1 MAIPDYLE
9 NTVKDYADQAKA
21 AYSAPINTAT
31 FTGSQFVA
39 GEDPLQTQAIN
50 MAQQGVGSYSPYLR
64 AAQAAQRTGAGQLGL
79 AGQTLGGAYGAL
91 GQAGSALGGV
101 GGTINQ
107 AGSTL
112 GGVGGTINQAGSTLG
127 QAGQSLGGIGATI
140 NQAGQSLGQA
150 GAAYGGMGQF
160 QAAGAG
166 AAQGAANIAGG
177 AAGMTGPNAYQQ
189 FMSPYQQQV
198 IDATLA
204 EYDKQ
209 GAAGAQQIK
218 DAAISSGNFGGGREG
233 AQLGEYQANRLADRA
248 ALQGSMLERGFG
260 QANQLA
266 QQNFANQGDLFGMQ
280 QGLGGMASNLFNQ
293 QGQMGQAQQSLAQ
306 SQLGRGSAMANL
318 SGEQRALAQSQ
329 LGRGTAMQNLAQS
342 QLGRGT
348 AMQNLAQ
355 SQLGR
360 GQAIQGL
367 SAAQQGLAGA
377 YGNQIN
383 QQFGLSDFQ
392 RQGMGQDISALG
404 SMGAIRQGLN
414 QAQLTADQ
422 QAARTGAYEPY
433 GRLTQFGNVL
443 TGLGGGMAGQQ
454 YQDPGSG
461 GSPFQAALGTATGL
475 AGLYGK
481 IFG

>member
-21 AYSAPINTAT
+21 AYSAPINTST

-50 MAQQGVGSYSPYLR
+50 MAQQGVGSYSPYLQ
-64 AAQAAQRTGAGQLGL
+64 AAQAAQQQGAGQLGL

-112 GGVGGTINQAGSTLG
+112 GQAGSALG
-127 QAGQSLGGIGATI
+127 QAGS
-140 NQAGQSLGQA
+140 
-150 GAAYGGMGQF
+150 AYGGMGQF

-166 AAQGAANIAGG
+166 AAQGAANIAGS

-198 IDATLA
+198 IDATLS
-204 EYDKQ
+204 EFDKQ
-209 GAAGAQQIK
+209 RVAGQQQIK
-218 DAAISSGNFGGGREG
+218 NAAISSGNFGGGREG
-233 AQLGEYQANRLADRA
+233 AQLGQYQADSLADRS
-248 ALQGSMLERGFG
+248 ALQASMLQQGFG

-280 QGLGGMASNLFNQ
+280 QGLGGMASNLFSQ
-293 QGQMGQAQQSLAQ
+293 QGQMGQAQQGLAGAQQSLANA
-306 SQLGRGSAMANL
+306 QLN
-318 SGEQRALAQSQ
+318 
-329 LGRGTAMQNLAQS
+329 RGTAMQNLAQS
-342 QLGRGT
+342 QLGQAG
-348 AMQNLAQ
+348 
-355 SQLGR
+355 
-360 GQAIQGL
+360 AIQGL

-414 QAQLTADQ
+414 QAQLTANQ

-443 TGLGGGMAGQQ
+443 TGLGGGYAGQQ

>member
-1 MAIPDYLE
+1 MSIPSYLE

-21 AYSAPINTAT
+21 AYSAPINTDV
-31 FTGSQFVA
+31 FTGSKFVA

-50 MAQQGVGSYSPYLR
+50 MAQQGVGSYAPYLQ
-64 AAQAAQRTGAGQLGL
+64 AAQAAQRVGAGQLGL

-91 GQAGSALGGV
+91 GQAGSA
-101 GGTINQ
+101 
-107 AGSTL
+107 
-112 GGVGGTINQAGSTLG
+112 
-127 QAGQSLGGIGATI
+127 
-140 NQAGQSLGQA
+140 LGQA

-177 AAGMTGPNAYQQ
+177 AAGMTGPNAYKA

-248 ALQGSMLERGFG
+248 ALQSSMLQEGFG

-266 QQNFANQGDLFGMQ
+266 QQNFANQGALFGMQ
-280 QGLGGMASNLFNQ
+280 QGLGNMASNLFGQ
-293 QGQMGQAQQSLAQ
+293 QGQMGAAQQSLAN
-306 SQLGRGSAMANL
+306 A
-318 SGEQRALAQSQ
+318 
-329 LGRGTAMQNLAQS
+329 
-342 QLGRGT
+342 
-348 AMQNLAQ
+348 
-355 SQLGR
+355 QLGR

-414 QAQLTADQ
+414 QAQLTAEQ
-422 QAARTGAYEPY
+422 NRLRTGAYEPY

-454 YQDPGSG
+454 YVDPGSG

>member
-1 MAIPDYLE
+1 MSIPSYLE

-21 AYSAPINTAT
+21 AYSAPINTDV
-31 FTGSQFVA
+31 FTGSKFVA

-50 MAQQGVGSYSPYLR
+50 MARQGVGSYAPYLQ
-64 AAQAAQRTGAGQLGL
+64 AAQAAQRAGAGQLGL

-91 GQAGSALGGV
+91 GQAGSA
-101 GGTINQ
+101 
-107 AGSTL
+107 
-112 GGVGGTINQAGSTLG
+112 
-127 QAGQSLGGIGATI
+127 
-140 NQAGQSLGQA
+140 LGQA

-177 AAGMTGPNAYQQ
+177 AAGMTGPNAYKA

-248 ALQGSMLERGFG
+248 ALQSSMLQEGFG

-266 QQNFANQGDLFGMQ
+266 QQNFANQGALFGMQ
-280 QGLGGMASNLFNQ
+280 QGLGNMASNLFGQ
-293 QGQMGQAQQSLAQ
+293 QGQMGAAQQSLAN
-306 SQLGRGSAMANL
+306 A
-318 SGEQRALAQSQ
+318 
-329 LGRGTAMQNLAQS
+329 
-342 QLGRGT
+342 
-348 AMQNLAQ
+348 
-355 SQLGR
+355 QLGR

-414 QAQLTADQ
+414 QAQLTAEQ
-422 QAARTGAYEPY
+422 NRLRTGAYEPY
-433 GRLTQFGNVL
+433 GRLTQFGNGL
-443 TGLGGGMAGQQ
+443 TGLGGGYAGQQ

-461 GSPFQAALGTATGL
+461 GNPFQAALGTATGL

>member
-21 AYSAPINTAT
+21 AYSAPINTGT
-31 FTGSQFVA
+31 FTGRQFVA

-50 MAQQGVGSYSPYLR
+50 MAQQGVGSYSPYLQ

-112 GGVGGTINQAGSTLG
+112 GRAGSALG
-127 QAGQSLGGIGATI
+127 QAGS
-140 NQAGQSLGQA
+140 
-150 GAAYGGMGQF
+150 AYGGMGQF

-177 AAGMTGPNAYQQ
+177 AAGMTGPNAYKQ

-218 DAAISSGNFGGGREG
+218 DSAISSGNFGGGREG

-280 QGLGGMASNLFNQ
+280 QGLGGMASNLFSQ
-293 QGQMGQAQQSLAQ
+293 QGQMGAAQQGLAGAQQSLAN
-306 SQLGRGSAMANL
+306 A
-318 SGEQRALAQSQ
+318 
-329 LGRGTAMQNLAQS
+329 

-443 TGLGGGMAGQQ
+443 TGLGGGYAGQQ

-461 GSPFQAALGTATGL
+461 GSPFQTALGTATGL

-481 IFG
+481 IFD

>member
-1 MAIPDYLE
+1 
-9 NTVKDYADQAKA
+9 
-21 AYSAPINTAT
+21 
-31 FTGSQFVA
+31 
-39 GEDPLQTQAIN
+39 
-50 MAQQGVGSYSPYLR
+50 
-64 AAQAAQRTGAGQLGL
+64 
-79 AGQTLGGAYGAL
+79 
-91 GQAGSALGGV
+91 
-101 GGTINQ
+101 
-107 AGSTL
+107 
-112 GGVGGTINQAGSTLG
+112 
-127 QAGQSLGGIGATI
+127 
-140 NQAGQSLGQA
+140 
-150 GAAYGGMGQF
+150 
-160 QAAGAG
+160 
-166 AAQGAANIAGG
+166 
-177 AAGMTGPNAYQQ
+177 
-189 FMSPYQQQV
+189 MSPYQQQV

-306 SQLGRGSAMANL
+306 SQLGRG
-318 SGEQRALAQSQ
+318 
-329 LGRGTAMQNLAQS
+329 
-342 QLGRGT
+342 
-348 AMQNLAQ
+348 
-355 SQLGR
+355 
-360 GQAIQGL
+360 QAIQGL

-414 QAQLTADQ
+414 QAKLTADQ
-422 QAARTGAYEPY
+422 NAARTGAYEPY

-443 TGLGGGMAGQQ
+443 TGLGGGYAGQQ

-461 GSPFQAALGTATGL
+461 GNPFQAALGTATGL